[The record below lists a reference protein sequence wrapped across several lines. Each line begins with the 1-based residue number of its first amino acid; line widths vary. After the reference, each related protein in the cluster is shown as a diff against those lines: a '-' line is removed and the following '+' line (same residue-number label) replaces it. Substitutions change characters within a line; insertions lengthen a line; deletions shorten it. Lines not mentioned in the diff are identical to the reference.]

1 MLKHVAAVVAG
12 FIAASV
18 VMMAFEFANSLA
30 FPLPAGMDK
39 MDLAAVRAFA
49 HTLPWYAYLPV
60 IAGWACGSLVA
71 GLVAARI
78 APASWP
84 LLPAVLGLLLTA
96 AGVGN
101 TLMLEHPLWVNVVG
115 LPLFLL
121 LPLVSYRLRT
131 ILWRKANP

>member
-1 MLKHVAAVVAG
+1 MLKQVAAVIAG
-12 FIAASV
+12 FTTASV

-30 FPLPAGMDK
+30 FPFPAGMDK

-49 HTLPWYAYLPV
+49 HTLPWYAYIPV

-78 APASWP
+78 SPASWP
-84 LLPAVLGLLLTA
+84 LLPAILGLLLTA
-96 AGVGN
+96 AAVGN
-101 TLMLEHPLWVNVVG
+101 ALMLEHPLWVNVVG

-121 LPLVSYRLRT
+121 LVLVGYRLRT
-131 ILWRKANP
+131 IRWRHASR